1 VIELH
6 ISYTLRSPHPSSEWT
21 MVHEENKRFP
31 DMAAAMGFL
40 KQQYGHVKK
49 RRPCYV
55 DTKSRGTIQCGWIY
69 CYKGE
74 RDISHGDMRTIY
86 QQDWVHVYHADY
98 RSVDVTQKE
107 VSHES

>member
-1 VIELH
+1 MIELH

-21 MVHEENKRFP
+21 MVHEESKQFA
-31 DMAAAMGFL
+31 DMAEAKKFL
-40 KQQYGHVKK
+40 KYRYGHGKK
-49 RRPCYV
+49 RVPVYV

-86 QQDWVHVYHADY
+86 QRDWVHVYEVEY
-98 RSVDVTQKE
+98 RSVNVSKKE
-107 VSHES
+107 VAA